1 MTASEPTADQA
12 RQTTHAVPIRKQT
25 AKPSHAHDAVQPSRG
40 WLCLVA
46 QSSCLEKFGKARG
59 PRSATG
65 GWTTSFAGWQSGT
78 ENQAQE
84 NRAQSVSVNR
94 MLLDRDMPVQE
105 GSTYAMTQGRKLPG
119 SRVGDEG
126 PD

>member
-12 RQTTHAVPIRKQT
+12 RQTTQAVPIRKQT

-40 WLCLVA
+40 WLWPGGG
-46 QSSCLEKFGKARG
+46 CLEKFGMRG
-59 PRSATG
+59 TCDRRLD
-65 GWTTSFAGWQSGT
+65 SFAVWQSRT
-78 ENQAQE
+78 ENQT
-84 NRAQSVSVNR
+84 QSVSVNR

-105 GSTYAMTQGRKLPG
+105 GSAYAMTQGRKLPG